1 MPRITQRFRRLAAL
15 PPSERRLLLTSAGL
29 VAGIRVALAT
39 IPTRTLLR
47 GVERIVRRYAP
58 RGRRRLAADRIG
70 RGVERVGRHIPAAT
84 CLTQALA
91 GRVLLALHGYPSEL
105 RVGVA
110 RDPGGAVRAHAWV
123 ECEGRAVIGEPAA
136 GAFRP
141 FPDLRG
147 VL

>member
-1 MPRITQRFRRLAAL
+1 MPRMRKRFRRLAAL
-15 PPSERRLLLTSAGL
+15 PSSERRLLLASAGL

-47 GVERIVRRYAP
+47 GVERIVHRYAP
-58 RGRRRLAADRIG
+58 RGRRRVGADRIG
-70 RGVERVGRHIPAAT
+70 RGVERAGRHIPAAT

-110 RDPGGAVRAHAWV
+110 RDPGGTVRAHAWV
-123 ECEGRAVIGEPAA
+123 ECEGRIVIGGPSAA
-136 GAFRP
+136 TFWP